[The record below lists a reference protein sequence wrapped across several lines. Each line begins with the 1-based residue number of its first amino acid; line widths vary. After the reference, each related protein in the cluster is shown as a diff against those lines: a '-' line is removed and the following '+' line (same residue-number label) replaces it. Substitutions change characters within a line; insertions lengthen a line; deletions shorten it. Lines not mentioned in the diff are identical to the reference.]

1 MIFQVYS
8 KGVSLGKHSTPTDC
22 PATDGQQKNDSTT
35 SWEVLC
41 LVLFSQSL
49 LFFLLP
55 LLFLLC
61 LLLLLLGP
69 LLMQHTFHFD
79 VFLCDS
85 SMCKSVCFCAYIIS
99 WAFTLTLFLMFV
111 FTQSYCLFLFHF
123 LLFYLLQA
131 CSFSKQR
138 KKCCRSRWERAYV
151 KTGKSRGRRNCNII
165 CNKPIFNKNEL
176 RINIQ
181 FTIFSTY

>member
-61 LLLLLLGP
+61 LLLLLGP
-69 LLMQHTFHFD
+69 LLTQHTFHFD

-85 SMCKSVCFCAYIIS
+85 SMCKSVCFCAYII
-99 WAFTLTLFLMFV
+99 FLGFY
-111 FTQSYCLFLFHF
+111 FDSFSYVCFYVV
-123 LLFYLLQA
+123 LLFIFV
-131 CSFSKQR
+131 SFSTIL
-138 KKCCRSRWERAYV
+138 S
-151 KTGKSRGRRNCNII
+151 TTSLF
-165 CNKPIFNKNEL
+165 IF
-176 RINIQ
+176 
-181 FTIFSTY
+181 

>member
-1 MIFQVYS
+1 MVFQVYS

-61 LLLLLLGP
+61 LILLLLGP
-69 LLMQHTFHFD
+69 LLTQHTFHFG

-85 SMCKSVCFCAYIIS
+85 SMCKSVCFCAYMI
-99 WAFTLTLFLMFV
+99 FLGFY
-111 FTQSYCLFLFHF
+111 FDSFSYVCFYVV
-123 LLFYLLQA
+123 LLFIFV
-131 CSFSKQR
+131 SFSTIL
-138 KKCCRSRWERAYV
+138 S
-151 KTGKSRGRRNCNII
+151 TTSLF
-165 CNKPIFNKNEL
+165 IF
-176 RINIQ
+176 
-181 FTIFSTY
+181 